1 LLSLF
6 GNRLTSEFINY
17 LENYLQN
24 PDNNFDQDDESVRNT
39 VIKRI
44 NYRGRGS
51 AENGSGLRTLNYR
64 RDQFSYI
71 RRIKQRNAAN
81 LEAENNN
88 RNTRQAQTRGA
99 VNNNAT
105 RFNSNPTYSKRSRTP
120 PNNYYSGRYNPSATT
135 KRSNRTNS
143 PNRYNPSS
151 PNNYGGK
158 NNPISRA
165 NTASGP
171 NTPSGPNRPPNR
183 PSNPAPVGNTPP
195 GRDPA
200 PNRPPNPAPVG
211 NTPPGSDRPPGVNS
225 DNSNIDDLNNFIFD
239 LLFSNIASSNSTT
252 DDLQFGK
259 PYEDLSVTVPVK
271 SRCYHEYFFNKTT
284 TEEAP
289 TGDLTC
295 HNDAVIS
302 TNSHVSDGIFD
313 VTDETVDGSF
323 LYGTD
328 SKNQN

>member
-1 LLSLF
+1 LLSIF
-6 GNRLTSEFINY
+6 GNRLTSDFINY

-24 PDNNFDQDDESVRNT
+24 PDNNFDQDDESVRNSI
-39 VIKRI
+39 IKRI
-44 NYRGRGS
+44 NYKGRAS
-51 AENGSGLRTLNYR
+51 ADNGSGLKTLTYR

-71 RRIKQRNAAN
+71 RRINQRNAAN
-81 LEAENNN
+81 LEAENNT
-88 RNTRQAQTRGA
+88 RNTRQAQIRGA
-99 VNNNAT
+99 VNNNNVT
-105 RFNSNPTYSKRSRTP
+105 RFNSNRTYSKRSRTP
-120 PNNYYSGRYNPSATT
+120 PNNYYSGRYNPRATT
-135 KRSNRTNS
+135 NRSKRTNS
-143 PNRYNPSS
+143 SNRYNPLS

-158 NNPISRA
+158 NNPTPRA

-171 NTPSGPNRPPNR
+171 NRPPVGPPGPNRPP
-183 PSNPAPVGNTPP
+183 VGPP
-195 GRDPA
+195 G
-200 PNRPPNPAPVG
+200 PNRPPVGPPGPNRPPVG
-211 NTPPGSDRPPGVNS
+211 PPGPNRPPGGNS
-225 DNSNIDDLNNFIFD
+225 VNSNIDDLNNFIFD

-252 DDLQFGK
+252 NDLEFGK

-302 TNSHVSDGIFD
+302 TNTHVSDGIFD

-328 SKNQN
+328 SKNQNQN

>member
-1 LLSLF
+1 LLSFF
-6 GNRLTSEFINY
+6 GNRLTSDFINY

-24 PDNNFDQDDESVRNT
+24 PDNNFDQDDESVRNSN
-39 VIKRI
+39 IKRI
-44 NYRGRGS
+44 NYKGRAS
-51 AENGSGLRTLNYR
+51 ADNGSGLRAQNYR

-71 RRIKQRNAAN
+71 RRINQRNAAN

-99 VNNNAT
+99 VNNNNAT
-105 RFNSNPTYSKRSRTP
+105 RFNSGRTYSKRSRTP
-120 PNNYYSGRYNPSATT
+120 PNNYYSGRYNPRATT
-135 KRSNRTNS
+135 NRSNRTNS
-143 PNRYNPSS
+143 SNRYNPLS

-158 NNPISRA
+158 NNPTSRA
-165 NTASGP
+165 NTASGANP
-171 NTPSGPNRPPNR
+171 TPGTNTAPGT
-183 PSNPAPVGNTPP
+183 NPAPGSDTAP
-195 GRDPA
+195 GT
-200 PNRPPNPAPVG
+200 NPAPG
-211 NTPPGSDRPPGVNS
+211 SDTAPGSNNAPGGNS

-252 DDLQFGK
+252 NEVEFGK

-295 HNDAVIS
+295 HNNAVIS
-302 TNSHVSDGIFD
+302 TNTHVSDGIFD

-328 SKNQN
+328 SKNQNQN